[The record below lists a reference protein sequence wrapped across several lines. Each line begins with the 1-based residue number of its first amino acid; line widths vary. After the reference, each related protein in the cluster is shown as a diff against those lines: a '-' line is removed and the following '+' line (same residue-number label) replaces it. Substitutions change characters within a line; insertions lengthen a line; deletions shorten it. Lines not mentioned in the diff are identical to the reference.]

1 MKTTTPNDW
10 RESRRLRAWKLK
22 QQGWKQ
28 RDIAQALGVTEGA
41 VRQWIRRSRHGGT
54 KALRRHAT
62 PGSTPKLDAEQ
73 NLALLEILSFR
84 ATAFGFADDT

>member
-1 MKTTTPNDW
+1 
-10 RESRRLRAWKLK
+10 
-22 QQGWKQ
+22 
-28 RDIAQALGVTEGA
+28 
-41 VRQWIRRSRHGGT
+41 RRSRHGGT